1 MEESREPS
9 GKEETA
15 LERIKKGFVWAG
27 ASFEEGFVHTKAAV
41 VGFAKKLTA
50 KSEKDATDA
59 DMQAAKMQV
68 AAADHAEDIKKSL
81 N

>member
-9 GKEETA
+9 SKEETA
-15 LERIKKGFVWAG
+15 LERMKKGFVWAG
-27 ASFEEGFVHTKAAV
+27 ASLEERFVQTKAAV
-41 VGFAKKLTA
+41 VGFANKLAA

-81 N
+81 H